1 MNITNSI
8 KTELISAM
16 VRHAAK
22 KQAAPTA
29 KAAKKLNEL
38 WRQLFTQ
45 LIQARIPELPPTRWA
60 GLINDGTMKAISGT
74 VQVYTAHPTREK
86 DTVHDEVGSAVI
98 HFDCANKSSRERDVN
113 EDKWKQVK
121 SAISHDWGGVLN
133 FMYVNVRNTYVDL
146 HWKAEQA
153 DLPSIPGIGQI
164 LSPGTPIKEDDPRW
178 EFSKLAYPLAVQS
191 QALCKLYGDVL
202 KAAHSMWED
211 LETILANVRTLK
223 QLEKQFPEALPFLPD
238 YTPPAARNQLAD
250 PKLVS
255 RARQM
260 LVEGIPD

>member
-1 MNITNSI
+1 MNITNAI

-60 GLINDGTMKAISGT
+60 GLINDGTMKAITGT
-74 VQVYTAHPTREK
+74 VYVYTRHPTREK
-86 DTVHDEVGSAVI
+86 DTTYDEVGTSAI
-98 HFDCANKSSRERDVN
+98 HFNCAHMSYREKEAN
-113 EDKWKQVK
+113 EEKWNQVK
-121 SAISHDWGGVLN
+121 RAISGDWGATLN
-133 FMYVNVRNTYVDL
+133 FVYVNVRNTYVDL
-146 HWKAEQA
+146 YWKTEQS

-164 LSPGTPIKEDDPRW
+164 LSPDTPVSEDDPRW
-178 EFSKLAYPLAVQS
+178 EYSKLAYPLAVQS
-191 QALCKLYGDVL
+191 KALCKLYGDVL
-202 KAAHSMWED
+202 KSAHGMWED
-211 LETILANVRTLK
+211 LETVLANVRTLK